1 MYRCCFV
8 TVHRT
13 VLQTAD
19 SFDFTIITHTNILD
33 ITRIDNGDMTS
44 DTTGLRGPCVGI
56 IQNHLLHPADQ
67 LRPMAIERHEISLM
81 CRKIVVDIHFTSS
94 CFVQNGHFYPIAET
108 AFTVD
113 QNDIHILDKRMIAN
127 LIIGYIVLDVFNQAI
142 VADRHLVQGDM
153 TQTGMFRNASG
164 KRESIF
170 KHTETHMSREAGMMH
185 VLGAKPFGHFNIFPI
200 VCNAGLRLQ
209 TGNLFFR

>member
-1 MYRCCFV
+1 
-8 TVHRT
+8 
-13 VLQTAD
+13 
-19 SFDFTIITHTNILD
+19 
-33 ITRIDNGDMTS
+33 
-44 DTTGLRGPCVGI
+44 
-56 IQNHLLHPADQ
+56 
-67 LRPMAIERHEISLM
+67 
-81 CRKIVVDIHFTSS
+81 
-94 CFVQNGHFYPIAET
+94 
-108 AFTVD
+108 
-113 QNDIHILDKRMIAN
+113 MIAN

-170 KHTETHMSREAGMMH
+170 KDSQTYMPRETGM
-185 VLGAKPFGHFNIFPI
+185 VYILSAKLFGNFYLFPI